1 MNVAK
6 GSDSDDSN
14 SNSDYDS
21 FHSDEVE
28 ANPTNDV
35 LSHPVP
41 KKKDWIAKNTLTS
54 IKEERSDSILSL
66 GGNDEHTEIVRA
78 AVLGSAFAVGSYS
91 NSSPKSNSNS
101 EMDSVRF
108 MQESF
113 GAVGPH
119 DTATTRGEMHEIS
132 ASVGTVQAV
141 KEVDLGL
148 NMQES

>member
-6 GSDSDDSN
+6 GDDSDDSN

-28 ANPTNDV
+28 ENPTKDV
-35 LSHPVP
+35 QPLPVP
-41 KKKDWIAKNTLTS
+41 KKKDWVAKNTLTS

-66 GGNDEHTEIVRA
+66 GGDDEHTKIIRA
-78 AVLGSAFAVGSYS
+78 AVLGSAAAVGSYG

-101 EMDSVRF
+101 EIDSARF
-108 MQESF
+108 MQESY

-119 DTATTRGEMHEIS
+119 DTATNRGEMHEIF

-148 NMQES
+148 DRQES